1 MCATFDVV
9 ARGDYLYLIILTIDY
24 LWYRYMYEIHISEA
38 FKVFKKFRYGVK
50 KQTKKIVKVF

>member
-1 MCATFDVV
+1 MYATFDVV

-38 FKVFKKFRYGVK
+38 FEIFKKFRYEVEK
-50 KQTKKIVKVF
+50 